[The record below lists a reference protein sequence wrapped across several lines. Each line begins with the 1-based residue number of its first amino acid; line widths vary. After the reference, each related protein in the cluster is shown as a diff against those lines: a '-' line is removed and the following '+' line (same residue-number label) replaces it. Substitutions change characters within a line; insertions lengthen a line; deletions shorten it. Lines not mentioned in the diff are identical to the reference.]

1 MVKLYMVSTD
11 VWYQKLVHANAS
23 GNYTADFSGS
33 VDIKPSQTLTLDVF
47 QVNPTT
53 GNGTEYIYSSGP

>member
-11 VWYQKLVHANAS
+11 VWYQKWVHANAS

-33 VDIKPSQTLTLDVF
+33 VDIKPSQILTLDVF

-53 GNGTEYIYSSGP
+53 GNGTEYIYSAGP